1 MASGGHSGEQQVG
14 VASWKR
20 GVPEVERGEREAS
33 LLEEERWYSGT
44 VDLAKLETV
53 AGGGQGDPRPEQ
65 VQLGLVHLAVRE
77 VDTADQGQEAA
88 KAGHLG
94 EAVVGQVDD
103 LELVK
108 GGETKEHSGPG
119 SLLHLPEILEDDP
132 PHIAK
137 PPTPEERRWSCPSEV
152 VA

>member
-1 MASGGHSGEQQVG
+1 M
-14 VASWKR
+14 
-20 GVPEVERGEREAS
+20 
-33 LLEEERWYSGT
+33 LEEERRHSGT

-53 AGGGQGDPRPEQ
+53 AGGGQGYPRPEQ
-65 VQLGLVHLAVRE
+65 VQLGLVHLAVGE
-77 VDTADQGQEAA
+77 VDAADQGQEAA

-94 EAVVGQVDD
+94 EAVVGQIDD

-108 GGETKEHSGPG
+108 GGETKEHGGPG

>member
-1 MASGGHSGEQQVG
+1 M
-14 VASWKR
+14 
-20 GVPEVERGEREAS
+20 
-33 LLEEERWYSGT
+33 LEEERWHSGT

-77 VDTADQGQEAA
+77 VDTADQGQEAV